1 MITPAEFVTK
11 WRDYPYPVEIAEM
24 SKKLNKVSAAAL
36 AGIRTAPES
45 AAFLT
50 EAGLPDSAAPC
61 LSFNPDRLPPL
72 PAEYPVAQEFRRYR
86 ILGSDGSGNPICI
99 DEELRSSVVVLE
111 HDGGFRVQFMNSSV
125 PQLAECLLAYRDFW
139 GRLRAAGA
147 DDDFIDYRR
156 LPKDIKEWICAEL
169 ERIDKAGFAK
179 GTFWASQVRTND

>member
-1 MITPAEFVTK
+1 M
-11 WRDYPYPVEIAEM
+11 
-24 SKKLNKVSAAAL
+24 
-36 AGIRTAPES
+36 
-45 AAFLT
+45 
-50 EAGLPDSAAPC
+50 
-61 LSFNPDRLPPL
+61 
-72 PAEYPVAQEFRRYR
+72 AQEFRRYR

-99 DEELRSSVVVLE
+99 DEEHRSSVVVLE